1 MAAKG
6 YPHKYEKNNEIRNIP
21 EENDEFKVFHAGT
34 KLKDGSLKTNG
45 GRVLCVTALGDSVQ
59 SAQAKVYSE
68 IDNILWD
75 DGFFRRDIGYRAIQ
89 REQNE
94 SS

>member
-1 MAAKG
+1 MC
-6 YPHKYEKNNEIRNIP
+6 IR
-21 EENDEFKVFHAGT
+21 DR
-34 KLKDGSLKTNG
+34 LKDGSLKTNG

-68 IDNILWD
+68 IENILWD